1 MENNLSEKKEQ
12 TIILKNRTELTISGT
27 NKLISLKSDLIQLD
41 TNFGGVMVI
50 GSNLELQTLNQE
62 TTCAQISGNINSIK
76 FVEGNKK
83 ENIFRK
89 IFKWFFPHK
98 IK

>member
-1 MENNLSEKKEQ
+1 MENNLNEKKEQ
-12 TIILKNRTELTISGT
+12 TIILKNRCELTISGT
-27 NKLISLKSDLIQLD
+27 NKLISLKNDLIQLD

-89 IFKWFFPHK
+89 IFK
-98 IK
+98 